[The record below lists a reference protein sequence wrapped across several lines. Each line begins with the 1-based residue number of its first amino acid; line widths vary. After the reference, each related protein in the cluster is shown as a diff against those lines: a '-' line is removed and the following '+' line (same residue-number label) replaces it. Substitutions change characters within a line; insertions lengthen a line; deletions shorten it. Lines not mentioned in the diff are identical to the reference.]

1 MIEYGYHK
9 YKETLPKFNKELQWT
24 STMYA
29 YNNYTQTL
37 PKFNTMNR
45 YTLYTTITL
54 EHSQNSI
61 QWTNVC
67 MYTTITD
74 IPKNMHTEKEEQT
87 IRLILLSFLK
97 DEKEEEKG
105 ISNGGE
111 FQTVRA
117 WN

>member
-1 MIEYGYHK
+1 MDK
-9 YKETLPKFNKELQWT
+9 Y
-24 STMYA
+24 Y
-29 YNNYTQTL
+29 
-37 PKFNTMNR
+37 
-45 YTLYTTITL
+45 
-54 EHSQNSI
+54 
-61 QWTNVC
+61 VC

-97 DEKEEEKG
+97 DDKEGEKG

>member
-1 MIEYGYHK
+1 
-9 YKETLPKFNKELQWT
+9 
-24 STMYA
+24 
-29 YNNYTQTL
+29 
-37 PKFNTMNR
+37 
-45 YTLYTTITL
+45 
-54 EHSQNSI
+54 
-61 QWTNVC
+61 

-117 WN
+117 WNWPDHVVPLPAPEIWWQWDDGLSATWNK